1 VIGQK
6 GQKKPDGYCQA
17 EVDPHKKRVY
27 ITSGGHV
34 ENGHQETDGD
44 KAKDV
49 LGDFHAVDLL
59 AVGCEGPRRAPGP
72 TLIGLGLTVKR
83 FSSVFGK
90 KVSD

>member
-1 VIGQK
+1 VKANPVKDRAQRVPKKYCAIFIWWLFEVIGQK

-49 LGDFHAVDLL
+49 LGDFHLV
-59 AVGCEGPRRAPGP
+59 
-72 TLIGLGLTVKR
+72 R
-83 FSSVFGK
+83 FS
-90 KVSD
+90 

>member
-1 VIGQK
+1 VRSSFGGPFEVIGQK

-59 AVGCEGPRRAPGP
+59 AVGCEGLRQAQVRH
-72 TLIGLGLTVKR
+72 
-83 FSSVFGK
+83 
-90 KVSD
+90 